1 MNNRS
6 NVTLN
11 YQVLVTRNQEQHNL
25 VVKTCPS
32 HKKVYQSREQ
42 AEDALIEARAK
53 FHHAPGGGPVA
64 VYQCEDCGL
73 YHLTSKGKMNERLS
87 KQLAEG
93 KIDLQ
98 KEANRW
104 LDKFKNKK

>member
-1 MNNRS
+1 MGIKK
-6 NVTLN
+6 
-11 YQVLVTRNQEQHNL
+11 QL

-42 AEDALIEARAK
+42 AEDALIESRTK
-53 FHHAPGGGPVA
+53 FDYTSDSGPIT
-64 VYQCEDCGL
+64 VYQCEDCGF
-73 YHLTSKGKMNERLS
+73 YHLTSKGKMNERLA
-87 KQLAEG
+87 KHLAEG

-104 LDKFKNKK
+104 LDRLRHKRQ